1 VTGATDAQSVRPNL
15 KGHYGNGG
23 FIMNNI
29 FHLNAETLPG
39 FIKKAKE
46 TILNPKTLYKW
57 DDIINGVSVK
67 RQNGTT
73 QTMWAVASNTFR
85 GFHRIQK
92 DCPGASVVF
101 HNYFVS
107 NKHWL
112 LTEILS
118 AKNSTELHNVENKI
132 CTDIHPKLSNIR
144 QSSLDSYG
152 RIRKPVD
159 LYFQNLICMS
169 QEVDRSRINLVPYLF
184 LALDSQMFSD
194 PNIFTVEEL
203 KNFHLS
209 RRSTYKDVTDER
221 TYIQLQDILSRKAT
235 QLSKSDTKF
244 YRIYFDMLWN
254 NRHQNWGSNFFETN
268 P

>member
-1 VTGATDAQSVRPNL
+1 MDPPSAYLNGNYV
-15 KGHYGNGG
+15 NGG
-23 FIMNNI
+23 FIMNKK

-39 FIKKAKE
+39 FIKKAEK
-46 TILNPKTLYKW
+46 TILRPKTLYKW
-57 DDIINGVSVK
+57 YDIVNGVSVK

-92 DCPGASVVF
+92 GCPGASIVF
-101 HNYFVS
+101 RNYFVS
-107 NKHWL
+107 NKHRL

-118 AKNSTELHNVENKI
+118 AKNSTELHHVEKRV
-132 CTDIHPKLSNIR
+132 CTDIRPKLSNIR
-144 QSSLDSYG
+144 QGSLDSYG

-159 LYFQNLICMS
+159 LYFQNLICMA
-169 QEVDRSRINLVPYLF
+169 QELDRSRVNLVPYLF

-194 PNIFTVEEL
+194 PNVFTDEEL
-203 KNFHLS
+203 RAFHLS
-209 RRSTYKDVTDER
+209 RRSTYKDVTDEKM
-221 TYIQLQDILSRKAT
+221 YIQLQDILSKKAT
-235 QLSKSDTKF
+235 QLSNRDAKF